1 MGENGKQDDMLV
13 NNNGNTAENV
23 PTLMFSVVPT
33 YSFKKGYVF
42 IAGKYMGKRAAN
54 MSNAFDLPGF
64 FETNFGAGFN
74 VTSKLS
80 LTANI
85 NNLFNTFGVMN
96 WSATTENSLI
106 DGFSHA
112 SFTPE
117 KRAANPNSIYSVLAI
132 QPRAYFVSVTY
143 RF

>member
-1 MGENGKQDDMLV
+1 
-13 NNNGNTAENV
+13 
-23 PTLMFSVVPT
+23 MFSVVPT

-42 IAGKYMGKRAAN
+42 VAGKYMGKREAN
-54 MSNAFDLPGF
+54 MSNAFQLPGF
-64 FETNFGAGFN
+64 LETNFGAGFN
-74 VTSKLS
+74 VTNKLS
-80 LTANI
+80 LSANI

-96 WSATTENSLI
+96 WSATTEGSLI
-106 DGFSHA
+106 DGFSHD